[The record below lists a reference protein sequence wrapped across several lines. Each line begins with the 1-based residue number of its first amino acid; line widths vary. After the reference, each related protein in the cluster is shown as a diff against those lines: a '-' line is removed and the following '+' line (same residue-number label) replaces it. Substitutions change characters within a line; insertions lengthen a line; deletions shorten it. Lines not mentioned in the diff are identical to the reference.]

1 MYLKHNANGQLNS
14 LVMYDVVVLTGDYHF
29 SDLKILSSANVN
41 SSSAA
46 EAYNTQ
52 HFKRPI
58 YQVCFVLSHS
68 VM

>member
-1 MYLKHNANGQLNS
+1 MYWKHNANGQLNS
-14 LVMYDVVVLTGDYHF
+14 LILYDAVVLTGDYHF
-29 SDLKILSSANVN
+29 SDLKILSSANIN
-41 SSSAA
+41 SSTAA

-58 YQVCFVLSHS
+58 YQVCLALSHT